1 MILRRVEESRWS
13 RGGRRTTSSSICI
26 SLCLSIIVSIIVGV
40 LSSVFILYSHEK
52 CQYQYQYFM
61 SAIMVMVMVYA
72 LLCIGVLVCNHSLR
86 THSLSHSLIYLCTII
101 IITVSVFIIIQ

>member
-1 MILRRVEESRWS
+1 
-13 RGGRRTTSSSICI
+13 
-26 SLCLSIIVSIIVGV
+26 
-40 LSSVFILYSHEK
+40 
-52 CQYQYQYFM
+52 M

-72 LLCIGVLVCNHSLR
+72 LLCVGVLVCNHSLR